1 MHTLFEPGERGFLLT
16 DIGRLIHK
24 AFEQRAEA
32 LGYTRAHW
40 RILAYLQQ
48 EPGMMQAVLAERL
61 EVEPIT
67 LSRHLD
73 RMEADRLVERRGDPR
88 DRRVKRVYLLP
99 EAEMQLAELRKVR
112 NEIVEAIFTEVSEDD
127 VAHIK
132 KVLTTVRRNLMDK
145 VK

>member
-32 LGYTRAHW
+32 LGYTRVQW
-40 RILAYLQQ
+40 RILALLAKS
-48 EPGMMQAVLAERL
+48 PGMMQAALAEQMK
-61 EVEPIT
+61 VEPIT

-73 RMEADRLVERRGDPR
+73 RMEADGVLERRGDPR
-88 DRRVKRVYLLP
+88 DRRIKRLFLLP
-99 EAEMQLAELRKVR
+99 KADIQLEELRKMR
-112 NEIVEAIFTEVSEDD
+112 NEIVEAIFTEVPEQD
-127 VAHIK
+127 VESIR
-132 KVLTTVRRNLMDK
+132 KVLTAVRRSLIEK